1 MKVYKVNYAKI
12 YVAKKRE
19 IFKYSEILFFFV
31 YVVVAYDIS
40 DEKVRGKVRRL
51 LRRYGLSYISRSVY
65 GGRLSWNRSLFLSE
79 KIARILGGRDSV
91 AFIPVQ
97 NADFSRTLIVVKN
110 KVSRNE
116 LQVIFAGE
124 DF

>member
-1 MKVYKVNYAKI
+1 M
-12 YVAKKRE
+12 
-19 IFKYSEILFFFV
+19 

-40 DEKVRGKVRRL
+40 DEKVRSKVRRL

-79 KIARILGGRDSV
+79 KIAGILGERDSV

-97 NADFSRTLIVVKN
+97 NADFERTIIVEKD
-110 KVSRNE
+110 KVSRSE

>member
-1 MKVYKVNYAKI
+1 M
-12 YVAKKRE
+12 
-19 IFKYSEILFFFV
+19 

-51 LRRYGLSYISRSVY
+51 LRRYGLSFISRSVY
-65 GGRLSWNRSLFLSE
+65 GGRLSWNRSLFLSD
-79 KIARILGGRDSV
+79 KIARILGERDSV

-97 NADFSRTLIVVKN
+97 NADFSRTIIVGKN
-110 KVSRNE
+110 KVQRHTF
-116 LQVIFAGE
+116 QVYFAGE